1 LYERFDA
8 YELRRLELAEQ
19 ECPWGEMSQ
28 NYRMMYLSATIQACL
43 SGHKESAAEANNQAQ
58 RLWLKLFGPQPS
70 PPPVRVAD
78 LPLG

>member
-1 LYERFDA
+1 
-8 YELRRLELAEQ
+8 
-19 ECPWGEMSQ
+19 
-28 NYRMMYLSATIQACL
+28 MYLSATIQACL